1 MIHDAI
7 ISGSTIHIVESALV
21 SRRIYNSIP
30 LTSRLGGIADV
41 IEGTG
46 VSQWFKEVLWIIIL
60 SLVPDIVRVA

>member
-21 SRRIYNSIP
+21 SRRIYDSIP
-30 LTSRLGGIADV
+30 LTSRSGGTADV

-60 SLVPDIVRVA
+60 SLVPDVVRVA